1 MILGRVHLVGR
12 IVGTLYVVSSSA
24 GGLLK
29 DFGDG
34 FVKLESEVS
43 SFSVFWFSRSII
55 TNHNMGAFWC
65 LAV

>member
-1 MILGRVHLVGR
+1 MVLGRVHLAGR
-12 IVGTLYVVSSSA
+12 MVCTLFVVSSSA

-29 DFGDG
+29 GFGDG
-34 FVKLESEVS
+34 FVKLGEVS